1 MEEKKNNQAKGNQMD
16 RCNVKLYAL
25 STCGHCKDTK
35 AFLNECHIKYDC
47 VDVDKLDSEERK
59 KVLEEIRTINP
70 QCAFPTIVI
79 GDKVIVGF
87 REDKI
92 KEALKIK

>member
-1 MEEKKNNQAKGNQMD
+1 MD
-16 RCNVKLYAL
+16 HCDVKLYSL

-35 AFLNECHIKYDC
+35 AFLNKCHINYDC
-47 VDVDKLDSEERK
+47 IDVDKLGLEERK

-87 REDKI
+87 KENEI
-92 KEALKIK
+92 KEALKIKNER